1 MDYKEFMFRMYVKE
15 IEANIIKHYIKDL
28 SFENLQDINNQNFKE
43 DEIKFSDNISATF
56 QTYNE
61 KNFSVLLKFI
71 CDCSL
76 IKNNKKCFI
85 LEIDYFGLFEVDKRE
100 NYSQD
105 ELTKRGC
112 ILLYPKLK
120 SIVEDITKKGTLFS
134 ISLNNLDFNLIKN

>member
-1 MDYKEFMFRMYVKE
+1 MSNFKQSLD
-15 IEANIIKHYIKDL
+15 IEAKIIKHYIKDL
-28 SFENLQDINNQNFKE
+28 SFENLQDINNQNFKQ
-43 DEIKFSDNISATF
+43 DELKFTDNITAIF

-76 IKNNKKCFI
+76 IKNNEKCFI
-85 LEIDYFGLFEVDKRE
+85 LEIDYLGLFEVNKRE

-112 ILLYPKLK
+112 ILLYPILK
-120 SIVEDITKKGTLFS
+120 PIVEDITKRGTLFS

>member
-1 MDYKEFMFRMYVKE
+1 MSNLRQSLD
-15 IEANIIKHYIKDL
+15 IEAKIIKHYIKDL
-28 SFENLQDINNQNFKE
+28 SFENLQNLNNQNFKE
-43 DEIKFSDNISATF
+43 DELKFSDNISAIF

-71 CDCSL
+71 CDCTL
-76 IKNNKKCFI
+76 IKNNEKCFI

-112 ILLYPKLK
+112 ILLYPILK
-120 SIVEDITKKGTLFS
+120 AIVEDITKKGALFS
-134 ISLNNLDFNLIKN
+134 ISLNNLDFSLIKN

>member
-1 MDYKEFMFRMYVKE
+1 MSNLKQSLD
-15 IEANIIKHYIKDL
+15 IEAKIIKHYIKDL
-28 SFENLQDINNQNFKE
+28 SFENLQDLNSQNFKE
-43 DEIKFSDNISATF
+43 DELKLSDNISAIF

-76 IKNNKKCFI
+76 IKNNEKCFI
-85 LEIDYFGLFEVDKRE
+85 LEIDYFGLFEVNKRE

-105 ELTKRGC
+105 ELTKHGC
-112 ILLYPKLK
+112 ILLYPILK
-120 SIVEDITKKGTLFS
+120 PIVEDITKKGTLFS

>member
-1 MDYKEFMFRMYVKE
+1 MSNLRQSLD
-15 IEANIIKHYIKDL
+15 IEAKIIKHYIKDL
-28 SFENLQDINNQNFKE
+28 SFENLQDLNNQNFKE
-43 DEIKFSDNISATF
+43 DELKFSDNISAIF

-61 KNFSVLLKFI
+61 KSFSVLLKFI

-112 ILLYPKLK
+112 ILLYPILK
-120 SIVEDITKKGTLFS
+120 PIVEDITKKGTLFS

>member
-1 MDYKEFMFRMYVKE
+1 MSNLRQSLD
-15 IEANIIKHYIKDL
+15 IEAKIIKHYIKDL
-28 SFENLQDINNQNFKE
+28 SFENLQDLNNQNFKE
-43 DEIKFSDNISATF
+43 DELKFSDNISAIF

-61 KNFSVLLKFI
+61 KNFSVLLRFI

-76 IKNNKKCFI
+76 IKNNEKCFI
-85 LEIDYFGLFEVDKRE
+85 LEIDYLGLFEVNKRE

-112 ILLYPKLK
+112 ILLYPILK
-120 SIVEDITKKGTLFS
+120 TIVEDITKKGTLFS

>member
-1 MDYKEFMFRMYVKE
+1 MSNLRQSLD
-15 IEANIIKHYIKDL
+15 IEAKIIKHYIKDL
-28 SFENLQDINNQNFKE
+28 SFENLQDLNNQNFKE
-43 DEIKFSDNISATF
+43 DELKFSDNISAIF

-71 CDCSL
+71 CDCTL
-76 IKNNKKCFI
+76 IKNNEKCFI
-85 LEIDYFGLFEVDKRE
+85 LEVDYFGLFEVDKRE

-112 ILLYPKLK
+112 ILLYPILK
-120 SIVEDITKKGTLFS
+120 PIVEDITKKGTLFS